1 MDLSLWPQVRL
12 KELLKFLMPTH
23 KTMGHL
29 FQVTGKLLQ
38 LIK

>member
-1 MDLSLWPQVRL
+1 MGLSLWPQFRV
-12 KELLKFLMPTH
+12 KELLKFLMPSH
-23 KTMGHL
+23 KTLGHL